1 MDILSELGV
10 TAEAKFVPGG
20 LNGNLRS
27 ETPTINWIVRVLRHG
42 REIVQVPFS
51 QPYVFAPEFAKA
63 KRLSIAVVRECE
75 TGVRYG
81 SSHWR
86 LPDPPLDD
94 VFYALLQD
102 AHGSDATFEDWAEE
116 FGLNPDS
123 RKAEAAWKQRREIAA
138 ALRQS
143 FTADELARLYD
154 TFSAY

>member
-42 REIVQVPFS
+42 REIAQVPFS
-51 QPYVFAPEFAKA
+51 QGYAFAPEFAKT
-63 KRLSIAVVRECE
+63 KRLTIAVVRECE
-75 TGVRYG
+75 TGVRYN
-81 SSHWR
+81 STR
-86 LPDPPLDD
+86 PLDDPPLDD

-123 RKAEAAWKQRREIAA
+123 RKAEAAWKQCREIAA
-138 ALRQS
+138 ALRRS

-154 TFSAY
+154 HFGAY